1 MRKKLHKSLALITA
15 IALISSMPFA
25 VSAKNQNASGKKD
38 TRLEVKIE
46 KNAAIKSDVKVEK
59 NVKKAEKKTEK
70 KAVKDP
76 NVEKLNNVDKKI
88 ISIEV
93 DYNKLSK
100 EMNSYI
106 TANITTGSA
115 ITTTG
120 SAVST
125 SGTAVSTTGSAVT
138 TGGPKI
144 KGSSLKG
151 FVNSYT
157 GKLNALSNRIK
168 AVEKSLVSIEADK
181 TNPEKY
187 KQLIGRISDLKK
199 KILADTKLLNS
210 FIPKK

>member
-1 MRKKLHKSLALITA
+1 MRKKLHKALALITA

-25 VSAKNQNASGKKD
+25 ASAKNQNATEKKD
-38 TRLEVKIE
+38 TRLETKTE
-46 KNAAIKSDVKVEK
+46 KSNVMKSEK
-59 NVKKAEKKTEK
+59 KTDKKTEK
-70 KAVKDP
+70 KTENKAVKDP
-76 NVEKLNNVDKKI
+76 HVEKLNNIDKKVI
-88 ISIEV
+88 RIEV

-125 SGTAVSTTGSAVT
+125 SGTAVSTTGSAIT
-138 TGGPKI
+138 IGGPKI

-168 AVEKSLVSIEADK
+168 EVEKHLVSKEADK
-181 TNPEKY
+181 INSEMY
-187 KQLIGRISDLKK
+187 NQLIGRIDVLKK

-210 FIPKK
+210 YIPKK